1 MLLPSQLLWLQKW
14 QRCTQN
20 TVKYNQ
26 GCHDSHTVYPCIC
39 TSMAMEGA
47 LTSPCLRSSP
57 CYLLLTKWE
66 LLGQCF
72 SLGAVF
78 VQLWFASFFVFWM
91 HESVIYPWDLDQLGA
106 QQSSLWNKLPLS
118 WQLGSRPHPRELLP
132 ARKPAA
138 SSRRMEGNG
147 DKKSAQSVE
156 EGASTKEERG
166 GSRCRP
172 CAFASSSH
180 ACCDELPL
188 HKLLSQGAHRG
199 TSSPVHTLHFGL
211 PRSWSLVSG
220 RCHQARLAK
229 YDSLWQRKTNC
240 CLPIPEGLGYM

>member
-1 MLLPSQLLWLQKW
+1 MLLPAQLLWLQKW

-26 GCHDSHTVYPCIC
+26 GCHDSCAVYPCIC
-39 TSMAMEGA
+39 TSMAREGA
-47 LTSPCLRSSP
+47 VTSACLRSSP

-78 VQLWFASFFVFWM
+78 VQPRFASFFVFWM
-91 HESVIYPWDLDQLGA
+91 HESIIYPWDLDQHGA
-106 QQSSLWNKLPLS
+106 QQSSLWSKLPLS

-138 SSRRMEGNG
+138 SSRKMEGNG
-147 DKKSAQSVE
+147 DKKSAQSEE

-172 CAFASSSH
+172 CAFASSSQ
-180 ACCDELPL
+180 ACCDELPQ
-188 HKLLSQGAHRG
+188 HKLRSQGAHRRELSC
-199 TSSPVHTLHFGL
+199 TYPPFWPSQKLEFGL
-211 PRSWSLVSG
+211 RQMSSG
-220 RCHQARLAK
+220 QAGKIRL
-229 YDSLWQRKTNC
+229 SLWQRRINC
-240 CLPIPEGLGYM
+240 CLPTPESLGYK